1 MNAIFPIL
9 RKNITSNLM
18 FSATSNWQFSGSEIT
33 SLVAINLHAETINQF
48 AIATKIFV
56 NTTNTFA
63 VTANV

>member
-1 MNAIFPIL
+1 
-9 RKNITSNLM
+9 M
-18 FSATSNWQFSGSEIT
+18 FSATSNWLFSGSEIT